1 VKDAWPYVGFREML
15 RQIERM
21 SIEYDEVT
29 VFRNCSDVL
38 HIWIK
43 SDKCNAREFMIEK
56 INDKDFLSLL

>member
-1 VKDAWPYVGFREML
+1 ML